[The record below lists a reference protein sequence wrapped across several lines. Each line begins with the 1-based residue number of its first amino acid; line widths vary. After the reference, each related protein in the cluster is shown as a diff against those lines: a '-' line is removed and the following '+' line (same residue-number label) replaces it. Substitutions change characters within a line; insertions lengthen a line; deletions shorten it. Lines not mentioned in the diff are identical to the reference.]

1 MPLNLSF
8 SNIFDFMMSLS
19 PIFISS
25 FLIIG
30 SAFNQN
36 AKGFVYLGGMLISV
50 VLGVIFKQL
59 FKHRRP
65 TPQQGYRAE
74 NCEFFTMPAMISQYS
89 IPDLNSMMLAFTT
102 AYLLWPMFKGETQLN
117 AWMVILLLTFL
128 IGNGFTRIRKA
139 CNGVIDVI
147 IGAVLGFCLG
157 TAWFFLFWLTDNKK
171 LLFIDDLVSNRVACN
186 RPSKQ
191 NFKCAVYKNGELV
204 KNL

>member
-1 MPLNLSF
+1 
-8 SNIFDFMMSLS
+8 
-19 PIFISS
+19 
-25 FLIIG
+25 
-30 SAFNQN
+30 
-36 AKGFVYLGGMLISV
+36 
-50 VLGVIFKQL
+50 
-59 FKHRRP
+59 
-65 TPQQGYRAE
+65 
-74 NCEFFTMPAMISQYS
+74 
-89 IPDLNSMMLAFTT
+89 
-102 AYLLWPMFKGETQLN
+102 MFKGETQLN

>member
-1 MPLNLSF
+1 MPLALSL
-8 SNIFDFMMSLS
+8 SNIFEFMMSLG

-25 FLIIG
+25 FLMIG

-36 AKGFVYLGGMLISV
+36 AKGFVYLGGMLITV

-59 FKHRRP
+59 FKHNRP
-65 TPQQGYRAE
+65 AGYSPAD
-74 NCEFFTMPAMISQYS
+74 CELFTMPNIVSQYS
-89 IPDLNSMMLAFTT
+89 IPDLNSTMLAFSA

-117 AWMVILLLTFL
+117 AWMAILLVTFL
-128 IGNGFTRIRKA
+128 IGNGITRVRKL
-139 CNGVIDVI
+139 CNGIIDVI
-147 IGAVLGFCLG
+147 IGVIFGFCCG
-157 TAWFFLFWLTDNKK
+157 TGWFFLFWLTDNKK

-191 NFKCAVYKNGELV
+191 TFKCGVYKNGELV